1 MKIDAVY
8 NVTDTDMNKFI
19 DMVCEDIRLMQDRF
33 LEVEIQY
40 KPLAIGNQIAYNA
53 LILGRK

>member
-8 NVTDTDMNKFI
+8 NVTNTDINKFI
-19 DMVCEDIRLMQDRF
+19 DTVCEDLRLMQDRF

-40 KPLAIGNQIAYNA
+40 KPLAIGNQIVYNA

>member
-1 MKIDAVY
+1 MKIDAVH
-8 NVTDTDMNKFI
+8 NVTNTDINKFI
-19 DMVCEDIRLMQDRF
+19 DTVCEDLRLMQDRF

-40 KPLAIGNQIAYNA
+40 KPLAVGNQIVYNA